1 MIRVVISSKIT
12 LAVALK
18 KVIFGGG
25 WVGGAKIGWSGLMI
39 RKPGSYFKRYKRK
52 GREGWRTRG
61 IEKKRK

>member
-25 WVGGAKIGWSGLMI
+25 WVGGGQGVYTDVGLGGGEGI
-39 RKPGSYFKRYKRK
+39 SAGEWARILLYFWPLRL
-52 GREGWRTRG
+52 
-61 IEKKRK
+61 